1 MTAART
7 RRRSTKFIFVTG
19 GVVSS
24 LGKGLTA
31 ASIGALLENRGM
43 RVSFIKLDPYFNLDP
58 GLMSPIQHGEVFV
71 TDDGVETDLDLGH
84 YERFT
89 SAQMTRANAY
99 TSGKI
104 YFSVLQKDRRG
115 EYQGATVQVIPHI
128 TDETKGV
135 IREAAEGNDV
145 LLVEVG
151 GTVGDIESL
160 PFLEAIRQMRYDVGV
175 DNCLYIHLTYIPYIA
190 AAGELKT
197 KPTQHSVMKLRE
209 IGIHPDILIC
219 RSEKELPTEMKE
231 KIALFCSVDS
241 GNVFSAVDVPTIYA
255 LPSALHREG
264 VDEKVAEIL
273 NIWSRAPRL
282 DEWGRIL
289 ERIAN
294 PKNGELKVGIVGKYV
309 EMTES
314 YRSISEA
321 LTHAGIEV
329 DVKIQPEYVDA
340 EAIES
345 QGPDLLLRDLDAILV
360 PGGFGARGTEGKIAA
375 IRWAREKKVP
385 FFGICM
391 GMQLAA
397 VEYGRNVLGLEKANS
412 LEFDERTPDPVVIP
426 LDPPPNEKGMRLGAY
441 PCKLKKGTL
450 ARKLYGAEEIS
461 ERHRN
466 RYEFNNA
473 YRKRFEEAG
482 MVFSGIEPNL
492 DLVEILELPSHPH
505 FLAIQA
511 HPEFRSKPILP
522 HPLFV
527 GFVEASLKHRDQKAA
542 LPEKSSK
549 LVPVRGAQGE
559 A

>member
-1 MTAART
+1 MMTAARI

-115 EYQGATVQVIPHI
+115 EYQGKTVQVIPHI
-128 TDETKGV
+128 TDEIKGV

-160 PFLEAIRQMRYDVGV
+160 PFMEAIRQMRYDVGV
-175 DNCLYIHLTYIPYIA
+175 ENCLYIHLTYIPYIA

-209 IGIHPDILIC
+209 IGIQPDILIC
-219 RSEKELPTEMKE
+219 RSEKELPSDMKQ

-241 GNVFSAVDVPTIYA
+241 GNVFSAVDVSTIYA
-255 LPSALHREG
+255 LPVALHREG
-264 VDEKVAEIL
+264 VDEKVAELL

-282 DEWGRIL
+282 EEWEKIL
-289 ERIAN
+289 ERIES
-294 PKNGELKVGIVGKYV
+294 PKKGDIVVGIVGKYV

-314 YRSISEA
+314 YRSLSEA
-321 LTHAGIEV
+321 LTHAGIAN
-329 DVKIQPEYVDA
+329 DVRIRLEYVDA
-340 EAIES
+340 EELEKE
-345 QGPDLLLRDLDAILV
+345 GPELHLRNVDAVLV

-375 IRWAREKKVP
+375 IRWARQERIP
-385 FFGICM
+385 FLGICM

-397 VEYGRNVLGLEKANS
+397 VEFARSVLGLEKSNS
-412 LEFDERTPDPVVIP
+412 QEFDERTPEPVIIP

-441 PCKLKKGTL
+441 PCRLKEGSL
-450 ARKLYGAEEIS
+450 ARRLYDAEEIS

-466 RYEFNNA
+466 RFEFNHA
-473 YRKRFEEAG
+473 YQERFEEAG
-482 MVFSGIEPNL
+482 MVFSGVEPASGL
-492 DLVEILELPSHPH
+492 IEILELPDHPY
-505 FLAIQA
+505 FLGIQA
-511 HPEFRSKPILP
+511 HPEFRSKPMQP
-522 HPLFV
+522 HPLFIGLV
-527 GFVEASLKHRDQKAA
+527 DAAMEYRDQKGSK
-542 LPEKSSK
+542 PSK
-549 LVPVRGAQGE
+549 LVPVRGGQGE
-559 A
+559 S

>member
-89 SAQMTRANAY
+89 SAEMTRANAY

-115 EYQGATVQVIPHI
+115 EYQGKTVQVIPHI
-128 TDETKGV
+128 TDEIKGV

-160 PFLEAIRQMRYDVGV
+160 PFMEAIRQMRYDVGA

-209 IGIHPDILIC
+209 IGIQPDILIC
-219 RSEKELPTEMKE
+219 RSEKELPAEMKQ
-231 KIALFCSVDS
+231 KIALFCSVDP
-241 GNVFSAVDVPTIYA
+241 GNVFSAVDVSTIYA
-255 LPSALHREG
+255 LPVALHKEG
-264 VDEKVAEIL
+264 VDEKVAELL

-282 DEWGRIL
+282 EEWEKIL

-294 PKNGELKVGIVGKYV
+294 PKHGELVVGIVGKYV

-314 YRSISEA
+314 YRSLSEA
-321 LTHAGIEV
+321 LTHAGIAN
-329 DVKIQPEYVDA
+329 DVRIRLEYVDA
-340 EAIES
+340 EDLEA
-345 QGPDLLLRDLDAILV
+345 QGPDLLLRGLDAILV
-360 PGGFGARGTEGKIAA
+360 PGGFGARGTEGKITA
-375 IRWAREKKVP
+375 IRWARTNQVP
-385 FFGICM
+385 FLGICM

-397 VEYGRNVLGLEKANS
+397 VEYARSVLGLEKANS
-412 LEFDERTPDPVVIP
+412 LEFDARTPDPVIVP

-441 PCKLKKGTL
+441 PCKLEEGTL
-450 ARKLYGAEEIS
+450 ARRLYDAEEIS

-466 RYEFNNA
+466 RYEFNLK
-473 YRKRFEEAG
+473 YKERFEAAG
-482 MVFSGIEPNL
+482 MIFSGTEPTSG
-492 DLVEILELPSHPH
+492 LVEILELPDHPY
-505 FLAIQA
+505 FLGIQA
-511 HPEFRSKPILP
+511 HPEFRSKPMLP
-522 HPLFV
+522 HPLFIGLV
-527 GFVEASLKHRDQKAA
+527 DAALEHRDKKE
-542 LPEKSSK
+542 EKPSK
-549 LVPVRGAQGE
+549 LVPVRGAKGE
-559 A
+559 N